1 MLLSLLIKHARN
13 PPYSAN
19 VLLTMMKHHLPGS
32 SSSSSSS
39 RHRRVISTPPRRRI
53 IQRLNIRPPLLSI
66 RPEYSPVV
74 RKQPIDFPLNVR
86 RLRPDASR
94 AGELVDLVAE
104 LCEQLVR
111 AVVVGFVGL
120 VDFVGLVYRVDGLL
134 HVPETAY
141 VSLY

>member
-19 VLLTMMKHHLPGS
+19 VLLTMMKHHLPG
-32 SSSSSSS
+32 SSSSSS

-104 LCEQLVR
+104 LGEQLVR

>member
-1 MLLSLLIKHARN
+1 MVLSLLIKHARN

-19 VLLTMMKHHLPGS
+19 VFLTMMIDHLPSTS
-32 SSSSSSS
+32 SSH
-39 RHRRVISTPPRRRI
+39 HRRVIPTPPRRRI